1 MQITST
7 LPWTYLTVNGHE
19 NDTSAVLRTPEF
31 TLQITHKSADC
42 TMLQVLTPDAPEG
55 YDFQHRGPEK
65 IEFGWHNTPRDAFRF
80 ADAYVARTE
89 AFIPERGRQ
98 LSARYSAA
106 VDAAYAQR

>member
-7 LPWTYLTVNGHE
+7 LPWTYLTVDGHE

-31 TLQITHKSADC
+31 TLQITHRTVDF
-42 TMLQVLTPDAPEG
+42 TEIQVLRPEAPEG
-55 YDFQHRGPEK
+55 YHFQNRQHL
-65 IEFGWHNTPRDAFRF
+65 IEWGSHNTPRDAFRF
-80 ADAYVARTE
+80 ADAYVAGTE
-89 AFIPERGRQ
+89 AFVPERGRQ